1 MPQWKKPARIT
12 LPNLPNLLLAARSG
26 GGGGEGPAFTKAAI
40 EALETT
46 AGRTGAAPLKVPN
59 VDPFPTG
66 VTETGGL
73 ITVGPAFSGTL
84 SDWDFRDFALNWD
97 AVGAV
102 TQSIIGEVAGITG
115 GVYPILVNAGRTLQ
129 ITRCTFVGKGYGG
142 KGTVINA
149 NRTGTDAAPTVGNI
163 PLVEYCHFTRWPS
176 DAIKLLGAVGGQT
189 IRRNYFGPPENLPFN
204 PPAWNA
210 GTTYALDDLV
220 NSGLYTY
227 RSLINGNL
235 GNATPI
241 NISDNAFW
249 AVVDVHADA
258 LTTVAGVG
266 GIVIE
271 ENCFEWT
278 LPPVGYARGIN
289 NIYRQSRNTGTA
301 PLIEGLVFQR
311 NVLRHNTGSSLPIAL
326 NAGGANV
333 TGAYRLN
340 NNWLDANASGTYASA
355 ADTGVDEAIGNVD
368 VDTGV
373 SVDAFIPIRTRI
385 ESISAIAISTTSLT
399 LNATVQ
405 QRGGTLYY
413 VVTASSTQPSIA
425 QIVAGQDHTGASAAA
440 AGSAVTTTEGAQ
452 ALSGITLP
460 TNYSGFA
467 HLAYVRN
474 GYSSSRSSGGF
485 SLATIDYAVKA
496 AGAAA
501 SLTGPTFPS
510 NTHSLTQR
518 IVFYAQDGTDNSG
531 AIYHNSANNFLVRID
546 NRSAARRFSFFM
558 EPGGLTSQYSFAGGA
573 ATSSLVYTPGQR
585 IELIVSATQNR
596 LLDEFANPLAAIKLW
611 VNGVLVFDASGPS
624 LGTGFFNTG
633 AQSIISGIG
642 GEIGMRTYQAWYNE
656 WLPSGDVSTLGTP
669 SVDIDGNE
677 VLWNGTGLPS
687 GWAKAG
693 ANAFT

>member
-1 MPQWKKPARIT
+1 MSFLINAGRRRW
-12 LPNLPNLLLAARSG
+12 RSG
-26 GGGGEGPAFTKAAI
+26 GGGGGVPAFTKADI

-46 AGRTGAAPLKVPN
+46 AGRTSVASLKVVG
-59 VDPFPTG
+59 VDSFPTG
-66 VTETGGL
+66 VTESAGL
-73 ITVGPAFSGTL
+73 ITVASTFSGTL
-84 SDWDFRDFALNWD
+84 SDWEFRDYAMVWD
-97 AVGAV
+97 ANSGSI
-102 TQSIIGEVAGITG
+102 TQCVFGEVSGITG
-115 GVYPILVNAGRTLQ
+115 GTYPLLVNAGKAITS
-129 ITRCTFVGKGYGG
+129 ITRCGFIGKGYEG

-149 NRTGTDAAPTVGNI
+149 NRTGTDAAPTVGSI
-163 PLVEYCHFTRWPS
+163 GLVEYCSFTRWPG
-176 DAIKLLGAVGGQT
+176 DHIKLLGAVGGQT

-204 PPAWNA
+204 PPTWNA
-210 GTTYALDDLV
+210 GTTYALGDLV

-227 RSLINGNL
+227 RSLSNGNL
-235 GNATPI
+235 GNATPT

-249 AVVDVHADA
+249 AVVDPHSDA

-271 ENCFEWT
+271 ENYFEWT

-289 NIYRQSRNTGTA
+289 NAYRQSRNTGTS
-301 PLIEGLVFQR
+301 PLIEGLEFRR
-311 NVLRHNTGSSLPIAL
+311 NVVRHTAGSSLPIAL
-326 NAGGANV
+326 SAEGANV
-333 TGAYRLN
+333 TGAYKLN
-340 NNWLDANASGTYASA
+340 DNWLDANVAGTYVSPANS
-355 ADTGVDEAIGNVD
+355 GMDEATGNVD
-368 VDTGV
+368 IDTGV
-373 SVDAFIPIRTRI
+373 SVDALIPIRTRV

-399 LNATVQ
+399 VNATIK

-452 ALSGITLP
+452 TFSGITLP
-460 TNYSGFA
+460 TDYAGFV

-485 SLATIDYAVKA
+485 SLAAIDYAVKA
-496 AGAAA
+496 AGNTS

-510 NTHSLTQR
+510 STHSLTQR
-518 IVFYAQDGTDNSG
+518 IVFYAQDGTDSSG
-531 AIYHNSANNFLVRID
+531 QLYNNTSNNFLVRID
-546 NRSAARRFSFFM
+546 NRSTARRFSFFM

-585 IELIVSATQNR
+585 VELIVSATQDK
-596 LLDEFANPLAAIKLW
+596 LLDEFANPLAAIKCW
-611 VNGVLVFDASGPS
+611 ANGVLIFDASGPS
-624 LGTGFFNTG
+624 RGTGFFNTG
-633 AQSIISGIG
+633 AQSIIPNIV

-687 GWAKAG
+687 GWAKDG